1 MTAENNSNPNGQKSN
16 QLSFSHSRIT
26 SQSTPSS
33 ERFYFRH
40 SHIFVLHFNREIK
53 FLMLFKMVTLKEYEA
68 YLKVKRFIDGHDETE
83 IISRLMGDNKY
94 VPLIIESDDA
104 DPIKYYSTSAA
115 AKHCGVTKQT
125 LDYAHRNRCTR
136 IVRRKGGVKEFRITW
151 L

>member
-1 MTAENNSNPNGQKSN
+1 
-16 QLSFSHSRIT
+16 
-26 SQSTPSS
+26 
-33 ERFYFRH
+33 
-40 SHIFVLHFNREIK
+40 
-53 FLMLFKMVTLKEYEA
+53 MVTLKEYEA
-68 YLKVKRFIDGHDETE
+68 CLKVKRFIDGHEGSGGPVAESCEAE

-94 VPLIIESDDA
+94 IPLIIESDGT